1 MEIKKRNMIPQ
12 DLKTAHTYATG
23 IASLILSLFV
33 PFALLVIIIFKTS
46 GLLIVAFLIPLI
58 ALVVGIIGFIKSSRQ
73 TSSSLKMTRIF
84 NLIAIILSFACLAF
98 LLYIFIKGGVFSAI

>member
-1 MEIKKRNMIPQ
+1 MIPQ
-12 DLKTAHTYATG
+12 DLKTAHAYATG
-23 IASLILSLFV
+23 IASLILALFI

-58 ALVVGIIGFIKSSRQ
+58 ALIVGIMGFIKSSKQ
-73 TSSSLKMTRIF
+73 TTSFLKLAKIF
-84 NLIAIILSFACLAF
+84 SLIAIILSFACLAF